1 MSQFTGLIGIGV
13 IFLTVYAFSNNR
25 KAINW
30 RLVVCGISLQLFL
43 AMFILRTPWGQSLF
57 QFLGG
62 LVEKILGFA
71 EAGAGFVFGPL
82 VSQPEKMIEL
92 FGPGGSFIFVFKLV
106 PVFIFVAS
114 LAALAY
120 HFGIMQRVVGAMAW
134 VIYRLMGASGSE
146 ATSNSASVFVGQVEA
161 QILIKPFLATATKS
175 ELLAIMAGS
184 LACISGG
191 IMAVYIK
198 MGIPANY
205 LMTASIM
212 AVPGALVI
220 SKILYPETEDSVTK
234 GKIKL
239 DLKKESVNAVDAI
252 VIGAGDGLK
261 IGLVVTAMLIAFIS
275 LITMLDYG
283 LGKFGVYLADT
294 FFSNEQTAIF
304 FNMDMNNLTFSSVL
318 GAFFY
323 YLAILMGVP
332 LSDALQVGGLMG
344 TKLVINEFVAYSQ
357 MAPMIDA
364 GALSP
369 KSIIIA
375 TFALCGFASF
385 ASVAML
391 IGGIS
396 EMIPERKHE
405 LAELGIPAMV
415 CGTLASYLSATLAG
429 ILHVS
434 PDSGLSDSMLLP
446 LGVMLL
452 AAGVITGF
460 NLYHNRE
467 ASGS

>member
-1 MSQFTGLIGIGV
+1 MAQFTGLIGIAV
-13 IFLTVYAFSNNR
+13 IFLSVYLFSNNR
-25 KAINW
+25 QAINW
-30 RLVVCGISLQLFL
+30 RLVVCGLCLQLFL
-43 AMFILRTPWGQSLF
+43 AMFILRTAWGQQLF
-57 QFLGG
+57 QLLGSM
-62 LVEKILGFA
+62 VEKILGFA
-71 EAGAGFVFGPL
+71 EVGAGFVFGPL
-82 VSQPEKMIEL
+82 VSQPEKLIEI

-120 HFGIMQRVVGAMAW
+120 HFGIMQKVVGGMAW
-134 VIYRLMGASGSE
+134 VIYRIMGASGAE

-175 ELLAIMAGS
+175 ELLAVMAGS
-184 LACISGG
+184 MACISGG
-191 IMAVYIK
+191 IMAVYID

-220 SKILYPETEDSVTK
+220 SKILYPEVEESVTR
-234 GKIKL
+234 GTIKL

-275 LITMLDYG
+275 LITMLDYL
-283 LGKFGVYLADT
+283 LGNMGTYLAGV
-294 FFSNEQTAIF
+294 FFEPGQQAVF
-304 FNMDMNNLTFSSVL
+304 FHMDLNNLTFSSLL

-323 YLAILMGVP
+323 YLAIVMGVP
-332 LSDALQVGGLMG
+332 VQDALQVGGLMG

-357 MAPMIDA
+357 MLPMMEA
-364 GALSP
+364 GSLDP

-375 TFALCGFASF
+375 TFSLCGFASF

-391 IGGIS
+391 IGGIG

-405 LAELGIPAMV
+405 LAKLGLPAMM

-429 ILHVS
+429 LLYLD
-434 PDSGLSDSMLLP
+434 PDSSLNDSMVLP
-446 LGVMLL
+446 ISVMLVSV
-452 AAGVITGF
+452 AVIIGF
-460 NLYHNRE
+460 NKLKKDKI
-467 ASGS
+467 

>member
-1 MSQFTGLIGIGV
+1 MSQFTGLIGIAT
-13 IFLTVYAFSNNR
+13 IFLSVYLMSNNR
-25 KAINW
+25 QAINW
-30 RLVVCGISLQLFL
+30 RLVISGLSLQLFL
-43 AMFILRTPWGQSLF
+43 AMFILRTPWGQRLF
-57 QFLGG
+57 EVLGAM
-62 LVEKILGFA
+62 VEKILGFA

-82 VSQPEKMIEL
+82 VSQPDKLIEI
-92 FGPGGSFIFVFKLV
+92 FGPGGSFIFVFKLI

-120 HFGIMQRVVGAMAW
+120 HFGIMQKVVGGMAW
-134 VIYRLMGASGSE
+134 VIYRIMGASGAE

-184 LACISGG
+184 MACISGG
-191 IMAVYIK
+191 IMAVYID
-198 MGIPANY
+198 MGIAANY

-212 AVPGALVI
+212 AIPGALVI
-220 SKILYPETEDSVTK
+220 SKVLYPEVEESATK
-234 GKIKL
+234 GTIKL

-252 VIGAGDGLK
+252 VIGASDGLK

-275 LITMLDYG
+275 IITMLDFM
-283 LGKFGVYLADT
+283 LGKTGVYLAST
-294 FFSNEQTAIF
+294 FFENGKEAVF
-304 FNMDMNNLTFSSVL
+304 FHIDLNNLTFSSLL

-332 LSDALQVGGLMG
+332 IQDALQVGGLMG

-357 MAPMIDA
+357 MTPMIMA
-364 GALSP
+364 GNLDP

-405 LAELGIPAMV
+405 LAELGIPAMI
-415 CGTLASYLSATLAG
+415 CGTLASYLSATIAG
-429 ILHVS
+429 VLYIS
-434 PDSGLSDSMLLP
+434 PSSSLNESLILP
-446 LGVMLL
+446 LSIMMIAVV
-452 AAGVITGF
+452 VIAIVNKNSPATV
-460 NLYHNRE
+460 
-467 ASGS
+467 

>member
-1 MSQFTGLIGIGV
+1 MTQFTGLIGIAV
-13 IFLTVYAFSNNR
+13 IFLSVYFFSNNR
-25 KAINW
+25 QAINW
-30 RLVVCGISLQLFL
+30 RLVICGLSLQLFL
-43 AMFILRTPWGQSLF
+43 AMFILRTSWGQNLF
-57 QFLGG
+57 QLLGAM
-62 LVEKILGFA
+62 VEKILGFA

-82 VSQPEKMIEL
+82 VSQPEKLIEL

-120 HFGIMQRVVGAMAW
+120 HFGIMQKVVGGMAW
-134 VIYRLMGASGSE
+134 VIYRVMGASGAE

-161 QILIKPFLATATKS
+161 QILIKPFLASATRS

-184 LACISGG
+184 MACISGG
-191 IMAVYIK
+191 IMAVYIN

-220 SKILYPETEDSVTK
+220 SKILYPEVEESFTK
-234 GKIKL
+234 GTIKL
-239 DLKKESVNAVDAI
+239 DLQKESVNAIDAV

-275 LITMLDYG
+275 IITMLDFMLGEIG
-283 LGKFGVYLADT
+283 LYLANS
-294 FFSNEQTAIF
+294 FFENGKDAIF
-304 FNMDMNNLTFSSVL
+304 FNMDLNNLTFSSLL

-323 YLAILMGVP
+323 YLAIMMGVP
-332 LSDALQVGGLMG
+332 LEDALQVGGLMG

-357 MAPMIDA
+357 MVPMIDTA
-364 GALSP
+364 SLSP

-405 LAELGIPAMV
+405 LAELGMPAMI

-429 ILHVS
+429 ILYIEPES
-434 PDSGLSDSMLLP
+434 SLNDSIILP
-446 LGVMLL
+446 LFVMLVSV
-452 AAGVITGF
+452 AVIIGF
-460 NLYHNRE
+460 NVLKKEKH
-467 ASGS
+467 

>member
-1 MSQFTGLIGIGV
+1 MSQFTGLFGIV
-13 IFLTVYAFSNNR
+13 FIFTAVYLMSNNR
-25 KAINW
+25 RAINW
-30 RLVVCGISLQLFL
+30 RLVICGVSLQLFL
-43 AMFILRTPWGQSLF
+43 AMFILRTPWGQQLF
-57 QFLGG
+57 RVLGSM
-62 LVEKILGFA
+62 VEKILGFA

-82 VSQPEKMIEL
+82 VSQPEKMIEI

-120 HFGIMQRVVGAMAW
+120 HYGIMQRVVGAMAW
-134 VIYRLMGASGSE
+134 VIYRVMGASGAE

-161 QILIKPFLATATKS
+161 QILIKPFLASATKS
-175 ELLAIMAGS
+175 ELLAVMAGS
-184 LACISGG
+184 MACISGG
-191 IMAVYIK
+191 IMAVYIN

-212 AVPGALVI
+212 AIPGALVI
-220 SKILYPETEDSVTK
+220 SKILYPEVEESVTR
-234 GKIKL
+234 GTIKL
-239 DLKKESVNAVDAI
+239 DLKKESVNAVDAV
-252 VIGAGDGLK
+252 VIGAADGLK

-275 LITMLDYG
+275 IITMLDYL
-283 LGKFGVYLADT
+283 LGKLGVYLVSLFYET
-294 FFSNEQTAIF
+294 GKEAIF
-304 FNMDMNNLTFSSVL
+304 FNLDLNHLTFSSLL

-332 LSDALQVGGLMG
+332 LADALQVGGLMG

-357 MAPMIDA
+357 MAPM
-364 GALSP
+364 LSADSLQP
-369 KSIIIA
+369 KSVIIA

-405 LAELGIPAMV
+405 LARLGIPAMI

-429 ILHVS
+429 ILYPG
-434 PDSGLSDSMLLP
+434 PDSSLNDSMLLP
-446 LGVMLL
+446 LTVMVISL
-452 AAGVITGF
+452 AVITMF
-460 NLYHNRE
+460 TLRTPRAAQN
-467 ASGS
+467 

>member
-1 MSQFTGLIGIGV
+1 MSQFTGLIGIAT
-13 IFLTVYAFSNNR
+13 IFLSVYLMSNNR
-25 KAINW
+25 QAINW
-30 RLVVCGISLQLFL
+30 RLVISGLSLQLFL
-43 AMFILRTPWGQSLF
+43 AMFILRTPWGQRLF
-57 QFLGG
+57 EVLGAM
-62 LVEKILGFA
+62 VEKILGFA

-82 VSQPEKMIEL
+82 VSQPDKLIEI
-92 FGPGGSFIFVFKLV
+92 FGPGGSFIFVFKLI

-120 HFGIMQRVVGAMAW
+120 HFGIMQKVVGGMAW
-134 VIYRLMGASGSE
+134 VIYRIMGASGAE

-184 LACISGG
+184 MACISGG
-191 IMAVYIK
+191 IMAVYIN
-198 MGIPANY
+198 MGIAANY

-212 AVPGALVI
+212 AIPGALVI
-220 SKILYPETEDSVTK
+220 SKILYPEVEESVTR
-234 GKIKL
+234 GTIKL

-252 VIGAGDGLK
+252 VIGASDGLK

-275 LITMLDYG
+275 IITMLDFM
-283 LGKFGVYLADT
+283 LGKTGVYLASS
-294 FFSNEQTAIF
+294 FFENGKEAVF
-304 FNMDMNNLTFSSVL
+304 FHIDLNNLTFSSLL

-332 LSDALQVGGLMG
+332 IQDALQVGGLMG

-357 MAPMIDA
+357 MTPMITA
-364 GALSP
+364 GNLDP

-405 LAELGIPAMV
+405 LAELGIPAMI
-415 CGTLASYLSATLAG
+415 CGTLASYLSATIAG
-429 ILHVS
+429 VLYIGPSSSLN
-434 PDSGLSDSMLLP
+434 DSLILP
-446 LGVMLL
+446 LSIMMI
-452 AAGVITGF
+452 AVIVIAIVNKNSPATI
-460 NLYHNRE
+460 
-467 ASGS
+467 

>member
-1 MSQFTGLIGIGV
+1 MTQFTGLIGIVV
-13 IFLTVYAFSNNR
+13 IFLSVYLMSNNR
-25 KAINW
+25 QAINW
-30 RLVVCGISLQLFL
+30 RLVICGLSLQLFL
-43 AMFILRTPWGQSLF
+43 AMFILRTPWGQLLF
-57 QFLGG
+57 QVLGSM
-62 LVEKILGFA
+62 VEKILGFA

-82 VSQPEKMIEL
+82 VSQPEKLVEL

-120 HFGIMQRVVGAMAW
+120 HFDIMQRVVGGMAW
-134 VIYRLMGASGSE
+134 VVYRLMGASGAE

-184 LACISGG
+184 MACISGG
-191 IMAVYIK
+191 IMAVYIN
-198 MGIPANY
+198 MGIAANY

-212 AVPGALVI
+212 AIPGALVI
-220 SKILYPETEDSVTK
+220 SKILYPETEESPTK
-234 GKIKL
+234 GSIKL

-252 VIGAGDGLK
+252 VIGASDGLK

-275 LITMLDYG
+275 IITMLDYLLGNVG
-283 LGKFGVYLADT
+283 LYLAEV
-294 FFSNEQTAIF
+294 FFDGGTEAIF
-304 FNMDMNNLTFSSVL
+304 FNMDLNNLTFSSLL

-332 LSDALQVGGLMG
+332 VQDALQVGGLMG

-357 MAPMIDA
+357 MVPMIDV
-364 GALSP
+364 GSLNP

-405 LAELGIPAMV
+405 LAELGMPAMV

-429 ILHVS
+429 ILYIP
-434 PDSGLSDSMLLP
+434 PDSSLNNSIILP
-446 LGVMLL
+446 LSVM
-452 AAGVITGF
+452 AIAIAVIAVF
-460 NLYHNRE
+460 NVKTVDKELT
-467 ASGS
+467 

>member
-1 MSQFTGLIGIGV
+1 MTQFTGLIGIAV
-13 IFLTVYAFSNNR
+13 IFLSVYFFSNNR
-25 KAINW
+25 QAINW
-30 RLVVCGISLQLFL
+30 RLVICGLSLQLFL
-43 AMFILRTPWGQSLF
+43 AMFILRTSWGQNLF
-57 QFLGG
+57 QLLGAM
-62 LVEKILGFA
+62 VEKILGFA

-82 VSQPEKMIEL
+82 VSQPEKLIEL

-120 HFGIMQRVVGAMAW
+120 HFGIMQKVVGGMAW
-134 VIYRLMGASGSE
+134 VIYRVMGASGAE

-161 QILIKPFLATATKS
+161 QILIKPFLASATRS

-184 LACISGG
+184 MACISGG
-191 IMAVYIK
+191 IMAVYIN

-220 SKILYPETEDSVTK
+220 SKILYPEVEESFTK
-234 GKIKL
+234 GTIKL
-239 DLKKESVNAVDAI
+239 DLQKESVNAIDAV

-275 LITMLDYG
+275 IITMLDFMLGEIG
-283 LGKFGVYLADT
+283 LYLANS
-294 FFSNEQTAIF
+294 FFENGKDAIF
-304 FNMDMNNLTFSSVL
+304 FNMDLNNLTFSSLL

-323 YLAILMGVP
+323 YLAIMMGVP
-332 LSDALQVGGLMG
+332 LEDALRVGGLMG

-357 MAPMIDA
+357 MVPMIDTA
-364 GALSP
+364 SLSP

-405 LAELGIPAMV
+405 LAELGMPAMI

-429 ILHVS
+429 ILYIEPES
-434 PDSGLSDSMLLP
+434 SLNDSIILP
-446 LGVMLL
+446 LFVMLVSV
-452 AAGVITGF
+452 AVIIGF
-460 NLYHNRE
+460 NVLKKEKH
-467 ASGS
+467 